1 MVNLEYVGP
10 PDPVD
15 DNDLALRAYVESLTE
30 THMEQSAVDD
40 LIASGLTGYALK
52 TEVDALDANLA
63 SVATVDAGDAGKL
76 KWIDRNTANGWAG
89 LDSTGRMDISRV
101 ALTSTQ
107 RWPVLFYTP
116 DAYPGTS
123 TSIPYGSEVTLYTA
137 DVADPG
143 IDYKLLVSGHH
154 EVKPLTGGNVTLRV
168 RVGSDSGTVVAS
180 SYPAADDFTYG
191 RAEFLNA
198 STANVGV
205 GWEQSNG
212 GGGDGHYASDGTQ
225 AYWARETAL
234 TLGQDGRFGVCR
246 KIGDFGTSTSDYQE
260 LTYVIGDEPEVVDW
274 IDGRSVYTL
283 FYGRVAS
290 DWSRYI
296 VAKVQGGRALNPRGN
311 TTLYYNNGAGEVAVG
326 TATGIL
332 LETDSELKL
341 VCGEHATGNRRK
353 IQVYYNGALKIT
365 WNDVSA
371 SALGA
376 NFRGWGF
383 GGIAGYTGLFA
394 GHRQAHPGGFAS
406 AQLYDPDAPWADT
419 AARAPATLVPA
430 DLDDQDL
437 LSGATTLYVTAECD
451 TLGGTSVVTT
461 DYPKLHITTLP
472 S

>member
-30 THMEQSAVDD
+30 THMDQGDVDA
-40 LIASGLTGYALK
+40 LIVSGLTGYALK

-89 LDSTGRMDISRV
+89 LDSTGRIDISGV
-101 ALTSTQ
+101 ALTPTQ
-107 RWPVLFYTP
+107 ACPLLFYTP
-116 DAYPGTS
+116 DAYPRTR

-212 GGGDGHYASDGTQ
+212 GDGSGHYASDGTQ
-225 AYWARETAL
+225 AYWVR
-234 TLGQDGRFGVCR
+234 DGMSANRFGTCR
-246 KIGDFGTSTSDYQE
+246 KIGDFAVSTSDYQE
-260 LTYVIGDEPEVVDW
+260 ITYRIADEPEGVDW
-274 IDGRSVYTL
+274 IGGSQVYTL

-296 VAKVQGGRALNPRGN
+296 VVKVAGGLAVFGGRGN

-332 LETDSELKL
+332 LETDDELKL

-376 NFRGWGF
+376 SFRGWGF
-383 GGIAGYTGLFA
+383 GGIAGYKGIFA
-394 GHRQAHPGGFAS
+394 GNRQADPGAFTY

-461 DYPKLHITTLP
+461 DYAKLHITTLP